1 MVNTLGKGTH
11 SPIDIAI
18 ESINIFVMSEY
29 IGFNY
34 DSNFDTI
41 YNLKAT
47 INALGVLSLHTG
59 ED

>member
-1 MVNTLGKGTH
+1 
-11 SPIDIAI
+11 
-18 ESINIFVMSEY
+18 MSEY

-34 DSNFDTI
+34 DRNFDTI

-47 INALGVLSLHTG
+47 INALGVISLHTG

>member
-1 MVNTLGKGTH
+1 
-11 SPIDIAI
+11 
-18 ESINIFVMSEY
+18 MSKY

-47 INALGVLSLHTG
+47 INALGFISLHTQ